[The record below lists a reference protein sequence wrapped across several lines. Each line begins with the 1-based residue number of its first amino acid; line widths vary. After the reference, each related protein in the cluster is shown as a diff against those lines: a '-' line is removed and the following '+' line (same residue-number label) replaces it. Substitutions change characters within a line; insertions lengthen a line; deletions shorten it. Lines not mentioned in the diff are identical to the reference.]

1 VSTVYQII
9 NTVEAMDASNDL
21 TVDAVIS
28 LMLVEKWRHFPDE
41 NLDLSELTNE
51 DRAIV
56 RAWARL
62 NIEDYSHKHQV
73 IKDMSELF
81 PGFSKLG
88 ILTLLDSYEFNQQWI
103 PTTTYP
109 PLADWERELLEY

>member
-28 LMLVEKWRHFPDE
+28 LMLVEKWRHLPDE
-41 NLDLSELTNE
+41 NLFIDELTNE

-56 RAWARL
+56 RTWTRL
-62 NIEDYSHKHQV
+62 NLEDYSHKHQ
-73 IKDMSELF
+73 IQKDMHELF
-81 PGFSKLG
+81 PGFSRLG
-88 ILTLLDSYEFNQQWI
+88 ILTLLDSYEFNQHWI
-103 PTTTYP
+103 PVTTYP
-109 PLADWERELLEY
+109 ALADWERELLEY

>member
-1 VSTVYQII
+1 VSTVSQII

-28 LMLVEKWRHFPDE
+28 LILVEKWRHFPDE
-41 NLDLSELTNE
+41 NLFVDELTNE

-56 RAWARL
+56 RAWTRL
-62 NIEDYSHKHQV
+62 NLEDYSHKHQIV
-73 IKDMSELF
+73 KDMVELF
-81 PGFSKLG
+81 PGLSKLG
-88 ILTLLDSYEFNQQWI
+88 ILTLLDSHEFRQHWI
-103 PTTTYP
+103 PTMNYP